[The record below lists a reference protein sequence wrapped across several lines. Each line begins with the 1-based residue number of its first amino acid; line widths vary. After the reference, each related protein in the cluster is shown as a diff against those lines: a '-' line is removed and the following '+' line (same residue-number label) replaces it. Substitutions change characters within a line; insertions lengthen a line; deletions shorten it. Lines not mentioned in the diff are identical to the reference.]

1 MAVEPLPLGRGFTQF
16 RGTCTSVSFVITVV
30 GEALID
36 IIVDPAG
43 NVTSVVGGA
52 PLNTARTIARLG
64 VPATFLGGVSTDAFG
79 ARIMRL
85 LEADGVGYALG
96 KQVDEPTTLA
106 IAQIDADGAATYRFM
121 MEGTSAAAVTSQA
134 ALSHVGPQCSA
145 LHVGTLG
152 LVLQPLAD
160 ATAAVVEASP
170 ADRLVMVDPNCR
182 PSVMSSSDVFDRTLR
197 AVLERADVVKVS
209 GDDLAF
215 IYPSIEVHDAAV
227 RLQRE
232 SGAVVLFTDGA
243 KSVHVLTESD
253 DVVLEVP
260 KVAVVDTVG
269 AGDSFSGGFLAQWQS
284 KGLGRAD
291 VANLDEVL
299 SAARF
304 GIAVAAITCQR
315 AGADPPN
322 VQEVEMCRR

>member
-1 MAVEPLPLGRGFTQF
+1 M
-16 RGTCTSVSFVITVV
+16 ITVV

-43 NVTSVVGGA
+43 NVTAVVGGA

-64 VPATFLGGVSTDAFG
+64 VPSTFLGGVSTDAFG

-85 LEADGVGYALG
+85 LESDGVGYALG
-96 KQVDEPTTLA
+96 AQVDEPTTLA
-106 IAQIDADGAATYRFM
+106 IAQIDAHGAATYRFM
-121 MEGTSAAAVTSQA
+121 MEGTSAAAVTPDA
-134 ALSHVGPQCSA
+134 ARSHVGSECSA

-160 ATAAVVEASP
+160 ATVAVVAASP

-182 PSVMSSSDVFDRTLR
+182 PSVMTSSDVFERTLR
-197 AVLERADVVKVS
+197 AVLQRADIVKVS
-209 GDDLAF
+209 GDDLEF
-215 IYPSIEVHDAAV
+215 IYPALDVHDAAI
-227 RLQRE
+227 RLQRD

-243 KSVHVLTESD
+243 NSVHVLSEGS

-260 KVAVVDTVG
+260 QVAVVDTVG
-269 AGDSFSGGFLAQWQS
+269 AGDSFSGGFLAQWQTR
-284 KGLGRAD
+284 GLGRAD
-291 VANLDEVL
+291 VTNLDEVL

-304 GIAVAAITCQR
+304 GIAVAGITCQR
-315 AGADPPN
+315 PGADPPYAREL
-322 VQEVEMCRR
+322 EVH